1 MEFKIKKMQNNSS
14 MCILCGLHNEK
25 GLKLHF
31 FETDENKIIS
41 VANLSEFYQ
50 SYPGRL
56 HGGIICTLLD
66 EILGRVSM
74 IEDPDNGW
82 AVTAELH
89 TRFLHPVPL
98 EEDIFIIA
106 QLTKNSRL
114 IYEAEGFIML
124 SDGIVAAK
132 ANGKYVK
139 TRFDKIT
146 DSNDMHSV
154 WFYDKS
160 FKVPASIIINDIKK

>member
-1 MEFKIKKMQNNSS
+1 MEFKITKMQNNSS
-14 MCILCGLHNEK
+14 MCLLCGLHNEK

-31 FETDENKIIS
+31 FQTNDNKIIS

-56 HGGIICTLLD
+56 HGGITCTLLD

-82 AVTAELH
+82 AVTAELS

-98 EEDIFIIA
+98 EEDIFIVA
-106 QLTKNSRL
+106 QLTKDSRL
-114 IYEAEGFIML
+114 IYEAEGYIML
-124 SDGIVAAK
+124 SDGRIAAK
-132 ANGKYVK
+132 AKGKYVK
-139 TRFDKIT
+139 TSFDKIT
-146 DSNDMHSV
+146 DSEDMHSV

-160 FKVPASIIINDIKK
+160 FKVPQSIIISDIKK

>member
-1 MEFKIKKMQNNSS
+1 MEYKITKMQNNSS
-14 MCILCGLHNEK
+14 MCLLCGLYNVK

-31 FETDENKIIS
+31 FETEDKKIIS
-41 VANLSEFYQ
+41 VANLSQFYQ

-56 HGGIICTLLD
+56 HGGMICTLLD

-74 IEDPDNGW
+74 IDDPNNGW
-82 AVTAELH
+82 AVTADLN

-106 QLTKNSRL
+106 QLTRDSRL
-114 IYEAEGFIML
+114 IYEAEGNIIL
-124 SDGIVAAK
+124 SDGTIAAK
-132 ANGKYVK
+132 AKGKYVK

-146 DSNDMHSV
+146 DNNDTHSV
-154 WFYDKS
+154 WFYDS
-160 FKVPASIIINDIKK
+160 NYTVPSSIILEDIKK

>member
-1 MEFKIKKMQNNSS
+1 
-14 MCILCGLHNEK
+14 
-25 GLKLHF
+25 
-31 FETDENKIIS
+31 
-41 VANLSEFYQ
+41 
-50 SYPGRL
+50 
-56 HGGIICTLLD
+56 
-66 EILGRVSM
+66 M